1 MASLIFAKKL
11 LITAFFSFCFFISQA
26 THTDGHKIKGTIS
39 NYQGSHAFLA
49 MLYGGNQYMVDTAQ
63 IYNGTF
69 TFESRYDLQSG
80 VYLVI
85 LPPASSFLLLVDQN
99 EREIAF
105 TADANDIE
113 NTIVF
118 NGSKDNT
125 AYYEYLSFFR
135 GKKAN
140 LDKIKAEYDAQKN
153 EPDKVALLAN
163 MQQLKK
169 DVVTHQTEIVTQ
181 N

>member
-1 MASLIFAKKL
+1 MVSLTFIKKL
-11 LITAFFSFCFFISQA
+11 LTTGFLCFCFLLSQA
-26 THTDGHKIKGTIS
+26 THTDGHKIKGTVL

-63 IYNGTF
+63 IINGDF
-69 TFESRYDLQSG
+69 VFESRYDLQSG
-80 VYLVI
+80 VYLVV
-85 LPPASSFLLLVDQN
+85 LPPSSSFLVLIDQN
-99 EREIAF
+99 ERQFDF
-105 TADANDIE
+105 TFDANDIE
-113 NTIVF
+113 KTIAF

-125 AYYEYLSFFR
+125 AYYEYLTFFR
-135 GKKAN
+135 GKKVT

-169 DVVTHQTEIVTQ
+169 RCCHTSD
-181 N
+181 